1 MLFDKGGLAG
11 VGGLSV
17 KRQLKS
23 RLAILTKLVFKHS

>member
-11 VGGLSV
+11 VVGLSV
-17 KRQLKS
+17 KRQLK